1 MNELTVFNKDVI
13 PVYTNDK
20 GQKIVLGRELH
31 EGLKIGKD
39 YSTWFKDMC
48 AYGFT
53 EGVEFSPILGETSD
67 KGGRP
72 KIEHLMSIDMAKHI
86 AMIQRTPEGKAIR
99 DKLISLET
107 NISELSPELR
117 LLIGMELK
125 QKEQARAIEQMSQ
138 RIDGIR
144 DVVALSPNSWRAD
157 TKNMIARI
165 AQKMGGN
172 EYIRDVH
179 KEIYQIVDERARVSL
194 ETRLTN
200 KRRRMADEGVCK
212 SARDKLTK
220 VDVIADDKKLI
231 EIYLAIVKEMA
242 VKYGV
247 DLADIA

>member
-72 KIEHLMSIDMAKHI
+72 KIEHLMSINMAKHI